1 MCCVTVQPRELKLR
15 QVEGGLDLELR
26 GLKPHL
32 DASSAS
38 AMFFAVD
45 VAPWEPSDWPKAY
58 ATSRYMS
65 TNSWLYFRFLVLLFF
80 VGHFI
85 ANFIYYWPE
94 EHFIYFMYLSRWF
107 LICNVLLECIDF
119 LLAFWGSVLLENGL
133 KTPTLPILVKIH
145 MALKCMVLPTCL
157 LSAGLFWALVAE
169 GPIPY
174 ISMAVHGGD
183 VIAIHL
189 SFFLGRFPYAFNKC
203 GWVLVWGGSYSIWT
217 VLHFLL
223 KIGTDDSTA
232 CKEYPLN
239 ECPIY
244 GLFDWHYPY
253 RAGLVV
259 CALAVVAPPLFG
271 GLYTGLT
278 MLRDRCDNSAKVMRE
293 ATLVPREESVKLQSD
308 TFRSDQLKWET
319 KTPLNCGV

>member
-15 QVEGGLDLELR
+15 QVGGLDLELR

-45 VAPWEPSDWPKAY
+45 VAPWESSDWPKAY

-65 TNSWLYFRFLVLLFF
+65 TNSWLCFRFLVLLFF
-80 VGHFI
+80 VLHFI
-85 ANFIYYWPE
+85 ANMLYYWNE
-94 EHFIYFMYLSRWF
+94 ERWLYWIYLSRWT
-107 LICNVLLECIDF
+107 IACEVVQECIYF

-157 LSAGLFWALVAE
+157 LSAGLYWTFSEHL
-169 GPIPY
+169 PPPY
-174 ISMAVHGGD
+174 VSAAVHGGD
-183 VIAIHL
+183 VIVIHL

-203 GWVLVWGGSYSIWT
+203 GWIFLWGGSFSVWSII
-217 VLHFLL
+217 HFLL
-223 KIGTDDSTA
+223 KIGRADT
-232 CKEYPLN
+232 CEYPKN

-244 GLFDWHYPY
+244 GPLDWHYPY

-259 CALAVVAPPLFG
+259 CFGAVVGPPLFG

-278 MLRDRCDNSAKVMRE
+278 MLRDRCDNSAKLMRK
-293 ATLVPREESVKLQSD
+293 ATLVPQEENVKLQSGPHP
-308 TFRSDQLKWET
+308 SDQLKCG
-319 KTPLNCGV
+319 LNCGV